1 MIGRTLKRLF
11 NTQISSLI
19 LNHQEQFAA
28 VLKQEQEIES
38 QLKDIKSKRG
48 SHIILNQSDISSS
61 NNRRNLTI
69 NELEQRRDAI
79 LKEKLELNQEMDVN
93 MQIWMLDFMN
103 LVFGRGQEHDEFFND
118 VVFLETSIYYDF
130 KLELLRKHPLRLNAL
145 YYALLELIQ
154 IRVTPV
160 EQRAIEVDKSKDNR
174 GAN

>member
-19 LNHQEQFAA
+19 LNHQEQFVA

-79 LKEKLELNQEMDVN
+79 LKEKLELNQD
-93 MQIWMLDFMN
+93 MLDFMN

>member
-19 LNHQEQFAA
+19 LNHQEQFVA

-93 MQIWMLDFMN
+93 M
-103 LVFGRGQEHDEFFND
+103 
-118 VVFLETSIYYDF
+118 
-130 KLELLRKHPLRLNAL
+130 
-145 YYALLELIQ
+145 
-154 IRVTPV
+154 
-160 EQRAIEVDKSKDNR
+160 
-174 GAN
+174 